1 MKTILEAIGDYLETV
16 KLARSEKTWMAY
28 TTAMKNFVITLSDQ
42 EINVEQDPVNSLSEE
57 VISWF
62 AYDLKGYAASSEQ
75 LYITA
80 LKGFLEYLV
89 AEELADIN
97 LSKVK
102 LLIRQR
108 TRKPG
113 KRLPQFPADNIQ
125 KILDHFENTPIELGE
140 DEKVYLRALRDKA
153 FLVTLADTGLCASMR
168 PAVCGAGILIGMK
181 AKPW

>member
-1 MKTILEAIGDYLETV
+1 MPTIKEAIEDYLNTV
-16 KLARSEKTWMAY
+16 KLARSEKTLLAY
-28 TTAMKNFVITLSDQ
+28 ATAMKNFTITLQDHKLN
-42 EINVEQDPVNSLSEE
+42 IEQDPVGNISED

-62 AYDLKGYAASSEQ
+62 ATDLKDYAATSEQ
-75 LYITA
+75 LYITS

-113 KRLPQFPADNIQ
+113 KRLPQFPANEI
-125 KILDHFENTPIELGE
+125 G
-140 DEKVYLRALRDKA
+140 RASCRER
-153 FLVTLADTGLCASMR
+153 V
-168 PAVCGAGILIGMK
+168 
-181 AKPW
+181 

>member
-1 MKTILEAIGDYLETV
+1 
-16 KLARSEKTWMAY
+16 
-28 TTAMKNFVITLSDQ
+28 
-42 EINVEQDPVNSLSEE
+42 
-57 VISWF
+57 
-62 AYDLKGYAASSEQ
+62 

-113 KRLPQFPADNIQ
+113 KRLPQFPQMPSRKSLIN
-125 KILDHFENTPIELGE
+125 LET
-140 DEKVYLRALRDKA
+140 
-153 FLVTLADTGLCASMR
+153 TLFSVR
-168 PAVCGAGILIGMK
+168 KMK
-181 AKPW
+181 MDIYAH

>member
-1 MKTILEAIGDYLETV
+1 MHKIGVILLLLSISTIMISIKRSERIEMITILEAVGDYLETI

-28 TTAMKNFVITLSDQ
+28 TTAMKNFVITLSDH
-42 EINVEQDPVNSLSEE
+42 EIDVEKEEVGSLTEE

-62 AYDLKGYAASSEQ
+62 AYDLKGYAATSEQ

-125 KILDHFENTPIELGE
+125 KILDHLENTPIILGE
-140 DEKVYLRALRDKA
+140 DENDLSTRIK
-153 FLVTLADTGLCASMR
+153 G
-168 PAVCGAGILIGMK
+168 
-181 AKPW
+181 